1 MGNVKNL
8 NAWSVL
14 ILTLILSVF
23 VTPAMA
29 LNTAAAAS
37 SSASQSQI
45 ESQLSANRIEA
56 SANGEQ
62 LKSADKA
69 GPGDVVEYRARYVN
83 KGNSGVNSLVAVL
96 PIPVGATYLDGTA
109 KSTNAGTPQASLDG
123 VSFAAMPLK
132 RVIKA
137 ADGKEK
143 QELVPYAE
151 YRALRWNLGQLAA
164 GKEALV
170 SLRVRINPVV
180 QTQAQTQS
188 KADASLATK

>member
-1 MGNVKNL
+1 MSNVKNL
-8 NAWSVL
+8 NAL
-14 ILTLILSVF
+14 PIIILSLLLSVF
-23 VTPAMA
+23 VTSAMA
-29 LNTAAAAS
+29 LNAAAAATS
-37 SSASQSQI
+37 AASQSQI
-45 ESQLSANRIEA
+45 ESQLSANRVET

-96 PIPVGATYLDGTA
+96 PIPVGATYLNGTE
-109 KSTNAGTPQASLDG
+109 KSTNAGTPQASLDS

-132 RVIKA
+132 RFVKGA
-137 ADGKEK
+137 EGKEK

-180 QTQAQTQS
+180 QTQVQTPS
-188 KADASLATK
+188 KPDASLATK